1 MFLKILLIIS
11 LSSFRVTVT
20 LTQKMNIIVVD
31 EDEVPE
37 KSNRQKVEY
46 NFRLYTAFVAVRVR
60 GLRTLPLFAYYHDM
74 RFGPIELF

>member
-11 LSSFRVTVT
+11 LSSFRVIT

-74 RFGPIELF
+74 RFCPIELF